1 MKQKN
6 PQWYV
11 PNRPVINP
19 NDPGKV
25 RRVCDAASNFE
36 GLSSNKS
43 PPIVPDSLHS
53 FIRIIIRFQ
62 EKILALSA
70 DIELMFL
77 QVKVPAEDA
86 KCLPFMWR
94 ENQADTFST
103 YEYTRLLSRAK
114 DSPTCSNYAL

>member
-1 MKQKN
+1 M
-6 PQWYV
+6 
-11 PNRPVINP
+11 PNHAVINP
-19 NDPGKV
+19 NEPGKV
-25 RRVCDAASNFE
+25 RHVCDAASEFE

-62 EKILALSA
+62 EKLIAMSA

-77 QVKVPAEDA
+77 QVKVPAEDD
-86 KCLPFMWR
+86 KCFPFIWR
-94 ENQADTFST
+94 ENQADTLST
-103 YEYTRLLSRAK
+103 FEYTRLIFRAK